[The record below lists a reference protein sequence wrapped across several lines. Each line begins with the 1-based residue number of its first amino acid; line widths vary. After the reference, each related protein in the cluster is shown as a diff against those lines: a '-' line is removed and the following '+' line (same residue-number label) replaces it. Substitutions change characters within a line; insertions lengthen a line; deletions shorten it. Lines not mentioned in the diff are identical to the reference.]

1 MKAVDRRLR
10 RPEDRFGPAVET
22 LAGATAAHGGRSSA
36 GGSGEGRTLRTRAH
50 ESPGCRTD
58 VSVGN
63 IAGGVNPPSYPYPY
77 LRPVSP

>member
-1 MKAVDRRLR
+1 MKAVDRRLPDLR
-10 RPEDRFGPAVET
+10 IDLVLLLKRSRELQGRME
-22 LAGATAAHGGRSSA
+22 AGRQRVAAAR
-36 GGSGEGRTLRTRAH
+36 GEPYVTRAH

-63 IAGGVNPPSYPYPY
+63 IAGGVNPPSYPYPD